1 MTDKSSLNL
10 LLDRM
15 RNKDIRLVPISK
27 TIVGKLVSYPT
38 LSKWVHNEGF
48 PAVQIGTRWYSE
60 NESLVDWIIK
70 NCPKL
75 APFVTEVRTDDDP
88 VPEPIVE
95 PEEPEQQQEVEEEHE
110 FL

>member
-1 MTDKSSLNL
+1 MSNDKSSLNL

-75 APFVTEVRTDDDP
+75 APFVTEVRDDSDP
-88 VPEPIVE
+88 PPEAIVE
-95 PEEPEQQQEVEEEHE
+95 PEEPEQQQESEDYE
-110 FL
+110 LL